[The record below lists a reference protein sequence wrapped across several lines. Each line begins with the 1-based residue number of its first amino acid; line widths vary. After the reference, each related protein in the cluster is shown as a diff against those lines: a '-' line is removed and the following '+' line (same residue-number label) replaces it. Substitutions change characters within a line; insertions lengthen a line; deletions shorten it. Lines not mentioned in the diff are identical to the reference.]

1 MQLSHPEIV
10 SCSESEVF
18 IFCGNKQQ
26 AKKVTWKMYFTSVVT
41 KSSNLEKVMLRNV
54 LSVDIHGM
62 SSKGEQ
68 NRLFMLRETW
78 MAEK

>member
-1 MQLSHPEIV
+1 
-10 SCSESEVF
+10 
-18 IFCGNKQQ
+18 
-26 AKKVTWKMYFTSVVT
+26 MYFTSVVT

-68 NRLFMLRETW
+68 NRLFMLRET
-78 MAEK
+78 